1 MAPPTRRSGFQT
13 RCHHLQGISVN
24 YLLHSRICDDSL
36 RLTVASVARASVKP
50 SPAGTVN
57 PLMLTA
63 VQLAAAATSERELI
77 VAVQAAST
85 EATKTRTGKE
95 SKASM
100 SSKPFSL
107 RGPVRLRRIFPH
119 CKRRDYK
126 RSQGFLRY

>member
-1 MAPPTRRSGFQT
+1 M
-13 RCHHLQGISVN
+13 
-24 YLLHSRICDDSL
+24 
-36 RLTVASVARASVKP
+36 KP

-57 PLMLTA
+57 PLMLTVA
-63 VQLAAAATSERELI
+63 QLTAAATSERELM

-100 SSKPFSL
+100 SSKPFGL
-107 RGPVRLRRIFPH
+107 QGPVRLRRIFPH

-126 RSQGFLRY
+126 RSQGILRY